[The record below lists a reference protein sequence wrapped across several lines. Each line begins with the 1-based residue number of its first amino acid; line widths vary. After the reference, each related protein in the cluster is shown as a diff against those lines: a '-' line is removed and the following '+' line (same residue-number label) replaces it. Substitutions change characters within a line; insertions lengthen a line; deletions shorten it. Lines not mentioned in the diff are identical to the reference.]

1 MGRIVKL
8 EGDLGLMSGIRVL
21 IVEDDPFIAMDIE
34 SAVSEELG
42 DDAELIVVESV
53 SQARRAADQEISCA
67 LLDIDVVG
75 GKTFGVAAS
84 LRAKGTPLVFVSGS
98 APSEVPPE
106 LRDVRF
112 VRKPFSADELGRF
125 VSKVLNKR

>member
-1 MGRIVKL
+1 MKL
-8 EGDLGLMSGIRVL
+8 EGYLGLMAGIRVL

-42 DDAELIVVESV
+42 DDAELIVVESL
-53 SQARRAADQEISCA
+53 SQARRAADQPLDCA
-67 LLDIDVVG
+67 LLDIDVIG
-75 GKTFGVAAS
+75 GKTFGIAAS
-84 LRAKGTPLVFVSGS
+84 LRAKGTPLAFVSGS

-112 VRKPFSADELGRF
+112 VRKPFSANELSRF
-125 VSKVLNKR
+125 VSKAVNKT

>member
-1 MGRIVKL
+1 MKL
-8 EGDLGLMSGIRVL
+8 EGDLGLMSGIRIL

-34 SAVSEELG
+34 SAVSDELG
-42 DDAELIVVESV
+42 DEAELVVVDSV
-53 SQARRAADQEISCA
+53 SQARRAADQPVSCA

-75 GKTFGVAAS
+75 GKTFGIAES
-84 LRAKGTPLVFVSGS
+84 LRARGTPLVFVSGS
-98 APSEVPPE
+98 APNEVPPQ

-125 VSKVLNKR
+125 VAKAVNKA

>member
-1 MGRIVKL
+1 MKL
-8 EGDLGLMSGIRVL
+8 EGDLGLMAGIRVL

-42 DDAELIVVESV
+42 GDAELIVVESV
-53 SQARRAADQEISCA
+53 SQARRAADQPLDCA

-75 GKTFGVAAS
+75 GKTFAIAAS
-84 LRAKGTPLVFVSGS
+84 LRARGTPLAFVSGS

-125 VSKVLNKR
+125 VSKAVNKG

>member
-1 MGRIVKL
+1 MSDIRI
-8 EGDLGLMSGIRVL
+8 L

-34 SAVSEELG
+34 SAVAEQFG
-42 DDAELIVVESV
+42 DKAELIIVESV
-53 SQARRAADQEISCA
+53 EDARRAALSRLSCA

-84 LRAKGTPLVFVSGS
+84 LLASGTPFAFVSGS
-98 APSEVPPE
+98 TPNDVPRP

-112 VRKPFSADELGRF
+112 LRKPFSTRDIASF
-125 VSKVLNKR
+125 VANAVRAA

>member
-1 MGRIVKL
+1 
-8 EGDLGLMSGIRVL
+8 MSGIRIL

-42 DDAELIVVESV
+42 DNAELIVVESV
-53 SQARRAADQEISCA
+53 SQARRAADQQLDCA

-84 LRAKGTPLVFVSGS
+84 LRARGTPLVFVSGS

-112 VRKPFSADELGRF
+112 VRKPFSADELVSF
-125 VSKVLNKR
+125 VSKAVNKG

>member
-1 MGRIVKL
+1 MKL
-8 EGDLGLMSGIRVL
+8 EGDLGLMAGIRVL

-42 DDAELIVVESV
+42 GDAELIVVDSV
-53 SQARRAADQEISCA
+53 SQARRAADQPIDCA

-75 GKTFGVAAS
+75 GKTFAIAAS

-106 LRDVRF
+106 LRDIRF

-125 VSKVLNKR
+125 VSTVVNKG

>member
-1 MGRIVKL
+1 MKL
-8 EGDLGLMSGIRVL
+8 EGDLGLMAGIRVL

-34 SAVSEELG
+34 SAVSDELG
-42 DDAELIVVESV
+42 DAAELIVVESV
-53 SQARRAADQEISCA
+53 SQARRAADQPLACA
-67 LLDIDVVG
+67 LLDIDVIG
-75 GKTFGVAAS
+75 GKTFAIAAS

-112 VRKPFSADELGRF
+112 VRKPFSAGELVRF
-125 VSKVLNKR
+125 VSKAVNKG

>member
-1 MGRIVKL
+1 MKL
-8 EGDLGLMSGIRVL
+8 EGDLGLMCGIRIL

-42 DDAELIVVESV
+42 DEAELVVVDSV
-53 SQARRAADQEISCA
+53 SQARRAADQPVSCA

-75 GKTFGVAAS
+75 GKTFGIAES
-84 LRAKGTPLVFVSGS
+84 LRARGTPLVFVSGS
-98 APSEVPPE
+98 APNEVPPE
-106 LRDVRF
+106 LRDVSF

-125 VSKVLNKR
+125 VAKAVNKA

>member
-1 MGRIVKL
+1 MA
-8 EGDLGLMSGIRVL
+8 GIRVL

-42 DDAELIVVESV
+42 DDAELIVVDSV
-53 SQARRAADQEISCA
+53 SQARRAADQPLDCA

-75 GKTFGVAAS
+75 GKTFSIAAS
-84 LRAKGTPLVFVSGS
+84 LRARGTPLVFVSGS

-125 VSKVLNKR
+125 VSKAVNKG

>member
-1 MGRIVKL
+1 VIL
-8 EGDLGLMSGIRVL
+8 EGGLDLMSGIRVL

-34 SAVSEELG
+34 SAVSDELG
-42 DDAELIVVESV
+42 DGAELIVVDSL
-53 SQARRAADQEISCA
+53 SQARRAADQPISCA

-75 GKTFGVAAS
+75 GKTFGIAAS
-84 LRAKGTPLVFVSGS
+84 LRAKGTPLAFVSGS
-98 APSEVPPE
+98 APSDVPPE

-125 VSKVLNKR
+125 VSKVVNKA

>member
-1 MGRIVKL
+1 MIL
-8 EGDLGLMSGIRVL
+8 EGGLDLMSGIRVL

-34 SAVSEELG
+34 SAVSDELG
-42 DDAELIVVESV
+42 DGAELIVVDSL
-53 SQARRAADQEISCA
+53 SQARRAADQPISCA

-75 GKTFGVAAS
+75 GKTFGIAAS
-84 LRAKGTPLVFVSGS
+84 LRAKGTPLAFVSGS
-98 APSEVPPE
+98 APSDVPPE

-125 VSKVLNKR
+125 VSKVVNKA